1 MRCTTVNNSQTAL
14 RHDLPY
20 LRCILTHATKHHT
33 AQTPKD
39 RLTQATLQ
47 DYLTWLTTDAL
58 KNKQQ
63 ARHTAPTLARLQ
75 EELHTQTK
83 HSQTQNT
90 DPTPHAY
97 YEGYL
102 HALENT
108 LNHHHREDLL
118 LHEEITRQQFQ
129 ETWEKTRKTLGL

>member
-1 MRCTTVNNSQTAL
+1 MNNPYTPL
-14 RHDLPY
+14 RHDLLY
-20 LRCILTHATKHHT
+20 LRCILTHATKHHP

-58 KNKQQ
+58 QNEKL
-63 ARHTAPTLARLQ
+63 ARHLAPTLARLQ
-75 EELHTQTK
+75 EELHNQARN
-83 HSQTQNT
+83 S
-90 DPTPHAY
+90 DPTTHAY

-118 LHEEITRQQFQ
+118 LHEQITRQQFQ
-129 ETWEKTRKTLGL
+129 QTWEKTRKTLGL

>member
-1 MRCTTVNNSQTAL
+1 MIRLTKTNL
-14 RHDLPY
+14 RHDLLY
-20 LRCILTHATKHHT
+20 LRCILTHAIKHHT

-58 KNKQQ
+58 QDEKL
-63 ARHTAPTLARLQ
+63 ARHTATTLAILQ
-75 EELHTQTK
+75 EELHTQA
-83 HSQTQNT
+83 QNNRTQNA
-90 DPTPHAY
+90 DPTPNAY

-118 LHEEITRQQFQ
+118 LHEQITRKDFLESWQN
-129 ETWEKTRKTLGL
+129 TRERLNL